1 MVEKEMK
8 TFILGGPDSQQVA
21 RTRLVSALVEN
32 RFPQA
37 VLIEGARG
45 IGKKALAI
53 SLMQT
58 LSCTDGEAS
67 PCGKCMGCKMAMN
80 PGNVAAWVVPL
91 ETAEA
96 NAKSASEVSG
106 TSRAKTVEEYKA
118 EYVARVLENPYSVN
132 IFSGISQ
139 ISVDQI
145 RSMTSQFS
153 KASETVR
160 VVIIAEADRM
170 NDAAANA
177 LLKTLEEV
185 PTNTYFILTSSNG
198 GRLLQTIRSRCLTLR
213 LPSLSDGEVSEISSR
228 VFHEKLS
235 PDALGMSLGSPGVAS
250 LYNENIAEN
259 ETLAFDFLRDS
270 IEGNYS
276 DLFFELDG
284 AFPKG
289 PAAVDSAVMMLDI
302 VAFLVA
308 DAIRIA
314 GDRPV
319 RLPDMRENL
328 AALNLGRFG
337 AEALEKA
344 ILEISKASEKIASR
358 KNSVIVALE
367 TLSIGLLE
375 GFKK

>member
-1 MVEKEMK
+1 MK